1 MSFLPKCYTA
11 VNCLLFYK
19 ETGDSTLYHFFL
31 YCDVAIFF
39 MLCESGFLTKYSS
52 ISYIKRRKQVNCR
65 AWGQESVRISVI
77 ARVRN
82 NGSLFQ
88 SFLYVFRW
96 GDWFL
101 SALAGC
107 PQGESPLYIG

>member
-1 MSFLPKCYTA
+1 MEMSFLPKCYTA

-52 ISYIKRRKQVNCR
+52 ISYIKRKKTSELSRLEAGNCPHF
-65 AWGQESVRISVI
+65 
-77 ARVRN
+77 RN
-82 NGSLFQ
+82 S
-88 SFLYVFRW
+88 
-96 GDWFL
+96 
-101 SALAGC
+101 
-107 PQGESPLYIG
+107 ESP